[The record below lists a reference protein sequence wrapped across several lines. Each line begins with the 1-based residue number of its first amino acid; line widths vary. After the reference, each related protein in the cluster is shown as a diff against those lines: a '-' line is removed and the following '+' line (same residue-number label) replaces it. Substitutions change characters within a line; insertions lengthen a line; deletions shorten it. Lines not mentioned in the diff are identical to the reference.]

1 MGESETHM
9 IKMGIVRV
17 IEVQLGGM
25 RKRLGNVGV
34 LSCELGH
41 ECIGIVD
48 SYYDFIDRHV
58 ITYCILEAKR
68 LFMYDSWEHGRC
80 VARLYV

>member
-1 MGESETHM
+1 MEESETLM
-9 IKMGIVRV
+9 IKMGIERV
-17 IEVQLGGM
+17 IEGQQGEM
-25 RKRLGNVGV
+25 RKRLGNVDV

-58 ITYCILEAKR
+58 ITVYLR
-68 LFMYDSWEHGRC
+68 RTGS
-80 VARLYV
+80 YVSFLATWA